1 MWARAL
7 KRTNQTVVH
16 SSPGP
21 IAVMNESL
29 RESVG
34 GACARVGF
42 DGECLGDWKFRP
54 LCEWVTHKLLS
65 VKRLEFPITL
75 RDWQGLIFAETCKD
89 RPSIIFKAD
98 KSHIRSDFF
107 CQLASGFLSVWWVF
121 ACCVFLPR
129 RDAIANCF
137 FQSPFNRKLPL
148 NPDATRQHQC

>member
-1 MWARAL
+1 
-7 KRTNQTVVH
+7 
-16 SSPGP
+16 
-21 IAVMNESL
+21 MNESL

-42 DGECLGDWKFRP
+42 DRECLGDWKFSP

-75 RDWQGLIFAETCKD
+75 RDWQGLIFAETWKD

-98 KSHIRSDFF
+98 KSDIRSDFF

-121 ACCVFLPR
+121 ACSVFLPR

-137 FQSPFNRKLPL
+137 SNLLLIGNCHSILTLRGSINANLFSNSKPSSLLLLFLLRSV
-148 NPDATRQHQC
+148 